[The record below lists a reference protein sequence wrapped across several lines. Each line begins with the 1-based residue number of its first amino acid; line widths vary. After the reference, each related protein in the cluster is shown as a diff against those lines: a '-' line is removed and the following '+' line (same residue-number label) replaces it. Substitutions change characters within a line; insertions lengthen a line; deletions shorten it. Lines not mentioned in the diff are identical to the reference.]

1 MSLQWTLIQNHSAT
15 HAPELDVGLVVFNG
29 ERAFSMGGGGAQGL
43 FLGGAEIIARTV
55 VCGTPK
61 RVTAGTQIIPF
72 MGQGSN

>member
-1 MSLQWTLIQNHSAT
+1 M
-15 HAPELDVGLVVFNG
+15 
-29 ERAFSMGGGGAQGL
+29 GGGAQGL

-55 VCGTPK
+55 VCGPPK

>member
-1 MSLQWTLIQNHSAT
+1 MPLSWMLVWLFLMVSVRSQW
-15 HAPELDVGLVVFNG
+15 
-29 ERAFSMGGGGAQGL
+29 GGGGAQGL

-55 VCGTPK
+55 VCGPPK

>member
-1 MSLQWTLIQNHSAT
+1 MPLSWMLVWLFLMVSVRSQW
-15 HAPELDVGLVVFNG
+15 
-29 ERAFSMGGGGAQGL
+29 GGGAQGL

-55 VCGTPK
+55 VCGPPK